1 MEAAVRRLRP
11 HRAGGHTHLRAEH
24 FKQWRR
30 EAYPGEQLKNPLQR
44 ERWLC
49 LVDLVQHMWR
59 TGEIPHDLGWKI
71 LVLVTKGTTDTRG
84 IGLLE
89 ALWKVVEALIGT
101 RFRAILQMHEVL
113 YGFRAGRGTRTAIM
127 ELKLDQELSRIY
139 QDPLFLVFLE
149 LRKAYNTVD
158 QDRLLITLEG
168 YGTVL

>member
-1 MEAAVRRLRP
+1 M
-11 HRAGGHTHLRAEH
+11 
-24 FKQWRR
+24 
-30 EAYPGEQLKNPLQR
+30 KNPLQR

-59 TGEIPHDLGWKI
+59 TGEIPQDLGWKI

-101 RFRAILQMHEVL
+101 RFRAILQMHKVL

-168 YGTVL
+168 YGAWPRMCGLLEKFW